1 MEKAFNKSEA
11 IQKTVE
17 VYKNNDIFSMRAVV
31 YFYDCS
37 DKSIVNH
44 LNGKI
49 KSAPDYFVSYQKFS
63 PIEENVLAQY
73 IIRAYNLGFLLTIQH
88 LNDYANEFL

>member
-37 DKSIVNH
+37 DKSIANYF
-44 LNGKI
+44 NSKI
-49 KSAPDYFVSYQKFS
+49 KFVPDYFIFY
-63 PIEENVLAQY
+63 
-73 IIRAYNLGFLLTIQH
+73 
-88 LNDYANEFL
+88 